1 MPRIALGVE
10 YDGSDFVGWQPQHN
24 GRSVATD
31 LAAAV
36 SAVADETVQ
45 VHAAGRTD
53 AGVHAT
59 GQVVHFDTRA
69 TRSARAWALGI
80 NSNLPPDIAI
90 AWAREVPADFDA
102 RRSAIARRYRY
113 VIACSPTR
121 PAVARRF
128 VWWLRDALDCPAMSH
143 ASIAWLG
150 EHDFSAFRAAE
161 CQSSTPMRH
170 IYAIGIARHDER
182 VEIEVTANSF
192 VYHMVRNLVGALAE
206 IGRGRAPPAWA
217 EELLAGRDRTKGA
230 PTAPAHGLTLVGV
243 YYPEKLGLPC
253 GSGLQEQ
260 FVGAALAATR
270 NRD

>member
-10 YDGSDFVGWQPQHN
+10 YDGTDFVGWQPQHN
-24 GRSVATD
+24 GRSVAVE

-36 SAVADETVQ
+36 SAVANETVQ

-59 GQVVHFDTRA
+59 GQVVHFDTSA
-69 TRSARAWALGI
+69 TRSVRGWVLGI
-80 NSNLPPDIAI
+80 NSNLPADVAI
-90 AWAREVPADFDA
+90 AWAHEVPADFDA

-113 VIACSPTR
+113 VIVSTPTR
-121 PAVARRF
+121 PAVVRRF
-128 VWWLRDALDCPAMSH
+128 VWWLHDALDCPAMSH

-161 CQSSTPMRH
+161 CQSSTPMRR
-170 IYAIGIARHDER
+170 IYAIGIARHEER
-182 VEIEVTANSF
+182 IEIEVTANSF

-217 EELLAGRDRTKGA
+217 AELLVGRDRTKGA
-230 PTAPAHGLTLVGV
+230 PTAPAQGLTLVEV
-243 YYPEKLGLPC
+243 YYSKDLGLPRT
-253 GSGLQEQ
+253 SGASPGLPQ
-260 FVGAALAATR
+260 TR
-270 NRD
+270 G

>member
-10 YDGSDFVGWQPQHN
+10 YDGTDFVGWQSQQN
-24 GRSVATD
+24 GRSVAVE
-31 LAAAV
+31 LGAAV
-36 SAVADETVQ
+36 SVVADEPVQ

-59 GQVVHFDTRA
+59 GQVVHFDTSA
-69 TRSARAWALGI
+69 VRSLRGWLLGI
-80 NSNLPPDIAI
+80 NSNLPPDVAI
-90 AWAREVPADFDA
+90 TWVHEVPADFDA

-113 VIACSPTR
+113 VIVSTPTR

-128 VWWLRDALDCPAMSH
+128 VWWLRDTLDCPAMSH

-161 CQSSTPMRH
+161 CQSSTPMRRIH
-170 IYAIGIARHDER
+170 AIGIARDDER

-206 IGRGRAPPAWA
+206 IGRGRAAPAWGA
-217 EELLAGRDRTKGA
+217 ELLAGRDRTKGA
-230 PTAPAHGLTLVGV
+230 PTAPAHGLTLVEV
-243 YYPEKLGLPC
+243 YYPDEFGLPHC
-253 GSGLQEQ
+253 GDQPLWDKGRSHSS
-260 FVGAALAATR
+260 
-270 NRD
+270 

>member
-10 YDGSDFVGWQPQHN
+10 YDGTDFVGWQSQHN
-24 GRSVATD
+24 GRSVAVE
-31 LAAAV
+31 LGAAV
-36 SAVADETVQ
+36 SAVADEPVQ

-59 GQVVHFDTRA
+59 GQVVHFDTSA
-69 TRSARAWALGI
+69 ARSLRGWLLGI
-80 NSNLPPDIAI
+80 NSNLPADVAVT
-90 AWAREVPADFDA
+90 WAHEVSADFDA

-113 VIACSPTR
+113 VIVCSPTR

-128 VWWLRDALDCPAMSH
+128 VWWLRESLDCAAMSH

-161 CQSSTPMRH
+161 CQSSTPMRRIH
-170 IYAIGIARHDER
+170 AIGIARRDER

-206 IGRGRAPPAWA
+206 IGRGRAAPAWA
-217 EELLAGRDRTKGA
+217 AELLAGRDRTKGA
-230 PTAPAHGLTLVGV
+230 PTAPAQGLTLVEV
-243 YYPEKLGLPC
+243 YYPDELGLPR
-253 GSGLQEQ
+253 GSGRSRE
-260 FVGAALAATR
+260 R
-270 NRD
+270 

>member
-10 YDGSDFVGWQPQHN
+10 YDGTDFVGWQPQHN
-24 GRSVATD
+24 GRSVAVD

-36 SAVADETVQ
+36 STVANETVQ

-59 GQVVHFDTRA
+59 GQVVHFDT
-69 TRSARAWALGI
+69 SARRSPRGWSLGI
-80 NSNLPPDIAI
+80 NSNLPPDIAVV
-90 AWAREVPADFDA
+90 WAREVPADFDA

-113 VIACSPTR
+113 VIACAPTR

-161 CQSSTPMRH
+161 CQSSTPMRR
-170 IYAIGIARHDER
+170 IYSIGIARHDER
-182 VEIEVTANSF
+182 IEIEVTANSF
-192 VYHMVRNLVGALAE
+192 VYHMVRNLVGVLAE

-217 EELLAGRDRTKGA
+217 AELLAGRDRTKAA
-230 PTAPAHGLTLVGV
+230 PTAPAQGLTLVEV
-243 YYPEKLGLPC
+243 YYPEKLELPRRGESPGWA
-253 GSGLQEQ
+253 GSR
-260 FVGAALAATR
+260 A
-270 NRD
+270 